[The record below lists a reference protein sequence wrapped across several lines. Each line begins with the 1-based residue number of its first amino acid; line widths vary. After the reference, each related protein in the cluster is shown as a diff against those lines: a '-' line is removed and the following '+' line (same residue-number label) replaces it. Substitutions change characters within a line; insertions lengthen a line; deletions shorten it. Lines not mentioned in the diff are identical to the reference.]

1 MHLEDLD
8 NFCKGLTGRVLLA
21 ANRIKNL
28 DVFDFDITNTI
39 DGLSITFDMNDGMYA
54 MFRVPITINA
64 YDYSNSD
71 SWMNVLN
78 DLVNAIETVEL
89 IINDY
94 VAEQARLTHI
104 NNVRKDA
111 ISKLTQEELDGL
123 QDYFSEL
130 KDDIPMR
137 YRIKK

>member
-1 MHLEDLD
+1 MHFEDLD
-8 NFCKGLTGRVLLA
+8 KFCKEWTGRVLLA

-28 DVFDFDITNTI
+28 DVFDFDITNTN
-39 DGLSITFDMNDGMYA
+39 DGLSITFDMNDGIYPMS
-54 MFRVPITINA
+54 RVPITINA

-78 DLVNAIETVEL
+78 DLENAIETVEL
-89 IINDY
+89 IIYDY
-94 VAEQARLTHI
+94 VAEQARLSHI
-104 NNVRKDA
+104 ENVRKDA
-111 ISKLTQEELDGL
+111 IAKLTQEELDGL

-130 KDDIPMR
+130 KEGIPVR